1 MKAATQAIRERR
13 PDASSLHE
21 RSRLVSNGVVR
32 NVRAAY
38 RKGANEKPTG
48 FINTTLAGIV
58 FLIPAVRE
66 AAPDI
71 ALGQKVGTAQG
82 V

>member
-1 MKAATQAIRERR
+1 MRALFTSAVVWSAM
-13 PDASSLHE
+13 
-21 RSRLVSNGVVR
+21 VVR

-48 FINTTLAGIV
+48 FINTTLAGGIV

>member
-1 MKAATQAIRERR
+1 MRALFPSA
-13 PDASSLHE
+13 
-21 RSRLVSNGVVR
+21 VVWSAM
-32 NVRAAY
+32 VWYAMLG
-38 RKGANEKPTG
+38 KGANEKPTKLHQHDARG
-48 FINTTLAGIV
+48 GIV
-58 FLIPAVRE
+58 FRTPAVRE

>member
-1 MKAATQAIRERR
+1 MLE
-13 PDASSLHE
+13 LHI
-21 RSRLVSNGVVR
+21 G
-32 NVRAAY
+32 
-38 RKGANEKPTG
+38 KGANEKPTG
-48 FINTTLAGIV
+48 FINTTLAGDIV
-58 FLIPAVRE
+58 FLTPAVRE